1 MDDNERR
8 QRTLTDA
15 DVEALT
21 EAMRKKWITSFYQD
35 LGKGVW
41 ALVWRAVVL
50 AIVLVAA
57 YGAIKSGGLQHIE
70 RGQ

>member
-1 MDDNERR
+1 MDEEERR

-21 EAMRKKWITSFYQD
+21 EALRQKWIRAFYQD
-35 LGKGVW
+35 LGKGVF
-41 ALVWRAVVL
+41 ALVWRAVVVAMI
-50 AIVLVAA
+50 AIAA
-57 YGAIKSGGLQHIE
+57 YGAVKGVGFQHIE